1 MATWSDVIY
10 GENRDQRD
18 LLIDT
23 SYVEAI
29 TTFNSRGVADFSY
42 RELKW
47 QSGDIVRASDNLS
60 SASFTQRQKLKY
72 FPQLVQMVD
81 IGCKQVLYPI

>member
-1 MATWSDVIY
+1 MATWSDIIY
-10 GENRDQRD
+10 GENRDKRD
-18 LLIDT
+18 LLIDIAYT
-23 SYVEAI
+23 DAVN
-29 TTFNSRGVADFSY
+29 TFSGRGVADFSY

-47 QSGDIVRASDNLS
+47 VSGDIVRASDNLS